1 MQIDP
6 QNISA
11 LLNNLSLEEP
21 DKQYIQFHINRYT
34 ETLSIIPVSSKT
46 FNVLDIGAFRGHLSI
61 LVKKAFDCTV
71 HALDVNASMR
81 HRLAAEGIELKTCDI
96 SREPLPYD
104 TETFD
109 VVLFCETLEHLTIS
123 PYIVLTEVR
132 RVLKENGVLVLS
144 TPNIAALVK
153 RLKLLIGRSPL
164 HPFTNSHNRTTHSND
179 LGHDHVHEYTKSE
192 IKSVLEHANF
202 AIDKLYLS
210 DCWEKTFSNM
220 NPVRLVYKLL
230 MKMVPSFRGC
240 IIARARKCTSI
251 DGAGD
256 DDILGD

>member
-6 QNISA
+6 QKISA
-11 LLNNLSLEEP
+11 FLNSLSLEEP
-21 DKQYIQFHINRYT
+21 DKQYIQFHINRYR
-34 ETLSIIPVSSKT
+34 ETLSIIPVSSIA

-61 LVKKAFDCTV
+61 LVKKFFNCKV

-81 HRLAAEGIELKTCDI
+81 QRLAAEGIELKTCDI

-104 TETFD
+104 AETFD

-123 PYIVLTEVR
+123 PYIALTEVR

-153 RLKLLIGRSPL
+153 RLQLLIGRSPL
-164 HPFTNSHNRTTHSND
+164 HPFTDSQNHATHFNEF
-179 LGHDHVHEYTKSE
+179 GYDHVHEYTKNE
-192 IKSVLEHANF
+192 IRSVLERANF
-202 AIDKLYLS
+202 TIEKLYLS

-220 NPVRLVYKLL
+220 NPARLVYKLL
-230 MKMVPSFRGC
+230 MKVVPSLRGC
-240 IIARARKCTSI
+240 IIARARKCTSNGRSTLQSLT
-251 DGAGD
+251 D
-256 DDILGD
+256 